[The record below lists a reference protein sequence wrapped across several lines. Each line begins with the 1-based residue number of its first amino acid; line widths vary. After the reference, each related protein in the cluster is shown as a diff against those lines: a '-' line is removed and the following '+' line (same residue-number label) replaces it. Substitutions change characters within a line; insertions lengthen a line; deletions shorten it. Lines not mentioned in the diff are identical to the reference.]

1 MEVSVTETD
10 RIRNLCVDKLSEE
23 SETYQYQR
31 IMSSQN
37 EIDREI
43 QKISPVELIPNDDE
57 INLKLKLC
65 FKEFNLETILNG
77 LKEDV
82 ENLVNNIKLKNVSV
96 PHSNP
101 ANPSLPAEAHID
113 GIPPGNEI
121 VNLVEVRNGPLS
133 APQPPATQNTDTQAD
148 CLTGIYR
155 MERFTKNKLAIIN
168 HTWI

>member
-1 MEVSVTETD
+1 MTNLQKYQNFMEVSVTETD

-43 QKISPVELIPNDDE
+43 QKISPVELMPNDDE

-101 ANPSLPAEAHID
+101 AHPSLP
-113 GIPPGNEI
+113 
-121 VNLVEVRNGPLS
+121 
-133 APQPPATQNTDTQAD
+133 PQPPATQNTDTQTQAE